1 MIYLQLSLIFPLD
14 FQVAKKFNLTDD
26 AIEDIEFDDGRKR

>member
-14 FQVAKKFNLTDD
+14 FQVTKKFNLTDD